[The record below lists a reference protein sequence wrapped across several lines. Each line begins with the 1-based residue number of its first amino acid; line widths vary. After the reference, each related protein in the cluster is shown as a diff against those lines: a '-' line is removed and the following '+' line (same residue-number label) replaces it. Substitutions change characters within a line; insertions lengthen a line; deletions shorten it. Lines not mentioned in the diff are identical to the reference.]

1 MQLTKSQLLNIINNN
16 QCIGRGTYGKIYVL
30 DDNTLFKFY
39 YKDLITFYSEQTIEA
54 LEKELEILKEVYSLR
69 EIDKM
74 QELNTK
80 LNRINSSKA
89 NLSLQSVTLEG
100 ILIGVTMNYFKEY
113 DSLYNVYPT
122 LTNDQKIQVLNKVR
136 EIILSLIENNIY
148 PRDIHEKNIL
158 IRKKDLDIK
167 LIDLDDSLTRCEE
180 PEYIET
186 HQYIKNMVFDNES
199 SMIRRL
205 KLR

>member
-1 MQLTKSQLLNIINNN
+1 MQLTKNQLLNIINNN
-16 QCIGRGTYGKIYVL
+16 QCIGRGTYGKLYVL

-39 YKDLITFYSEQTIEA
+39 YKDLIIFYSEQTIES
-54 LEKELEILKEVYSLR
+54 LEKELDILKEVYSLR
-69 EIDKM
+69 EIDKI

-80 LNRINSSKA
+80 LNKINSSKA

-122 LTNDQKIQVLNKVR
+122 LTNEQKILVLNKVR

-186 HQYIKNMVFDNES
+186 HKYIKNMVFDNES